1 MRRMAQVRRILYVH
15 RSIGASYGG
24 SLVDLLNI
32 VSHLDKAR
40 YVPTVLL
47 SCGNEPL
54 PRFHRLGV
62 ETACLPLPAIRK
74 GKSLPFIPSA
84 ILRMRQLLR
93 AKGISLVH
101 VNDADDAAIA
111 SLACRLAGIPCI
123 VHMRSEMVPGKFRKL
138 RLQWADLLIAVSE
151 GVREKAIQ
159 GGLPPEKVV
168 TVRSGIDPRMAT
180 AGGEGLKV
188 RREHGVPPETFLL
201 GSVGNIAP
209 VKGYDILIRA
219 VAKARQDIDDLACLI
234 LGANDHG
241 LRAEL
246 ERLGESLGLDGRL
259 IFVGFREQVFPYLD
273 AMDLFVLPSVDEG
286 FGIVLLEA
294 MSVGKPVVA
303 TAVAGPL
310 EIVEDGL
317 SGLLVPPRD
326 PEALS
331 KALVELLKDPRRRAS
346 MGKRGRERVE
356 ALFSLDSQMRSLTAL
371 YDRLLLER
379 QDRPRGSPT

>member
-32 VSHLDKAR
+32 VSHLDHAR

-168 TVRSGIDPRMAT
+168 TVYSGVDLGRARAA
-180 AGGEGLKV
+180 AGQGWKIRQEYGISPHTLMV
-188 RREHGVPPETFLL
+188 
-201 GSVGNIAP
+201 GSVANIAP
-209 VKGYDILIRA
+209 KKGYDVLIRA
-219 VAKARQDIDDLACLI
+219 LAKAGQEINDLTCLI
-234 LGANDHG
+234 VGADDHG
-241 LRAEL
+241 LRKEL
-246 ERLGESLGLDGRL
+246 ERLAGSLGLSNRVL
-259 IFVGFREQVFPYLD
+259 FVGFQDDVVPYLD
-273 AMDLFVLPSVDEG
+273 AMDLFVLASVDEG

-294 MSVGKPVVA
+294 MASGKPVVA
-303 TAVAGPL
+303 TTVDGPP

-356 ALFSLDSQMRSLTAL
+356 AFFSLDSQMRALTDL
-371 YDRLLLER
+371 YDRLLN
-379 QDRPRGSPT
+379 RPSG